1 MPADFGKAVGNGMSV
16 QVKFRVPEK
25 LLREIEKRAKAADI
39 SRNSQILAMI
49 TRGMQVESLEGA
61 VKEAIAKQLGEMG

>member
-1 MPADFGKAVGNGMSV
+1 MSF

-25 LLREIEKRAKAADI
+25 LLREIEKRAKEADI

>member
-1 MPADFGKAVGNGMSV
+1 MSV